1 MSVKIGDNRLEYGL
15 MLAPM
20 AGFTDR
26 ALRVLAARCGCE
38 WSVTEMVS
46 AKATVFGDRKTA
58 QLARILPDEGK
69 VAVQIFGSEPDIM
82 ARAAEILSRG
92 CGDGYAAP
100 SAIDINMGCPVNKI
114 FSNGEGSA
122 LMRDPGVIHRIV
134 KATASSTDL
143 PVTVKIRAGVDSGSI
158 NAVECAL
165 AAEDAGATL
174 VCVHGRTRVEMYS
187 GSVNKE
193 VIKNVKSALH
203 IPVIANGDIVD
214 GASALEMLRATG
226 ADGIAIGRGAVGNP
240 YIFREIIAALGG
252 EEYTP
257 PTLRERAECAL
268 EQLRIASLD
277 KGERIAVPEA
287 RKQIALYLK
296 GFRGAAR
303 IRAEINAA
311 CSYSEVEKIIIAA
324 LNEGELDENS

>member
-1 MSVKIGDNRLEYGL
+1 MSAKIGDNRLEYGL

-26 ALRVLAARCGCE
+26 AMRVLASRCGCE
-38 WSVTEMVS
+38 WAVTEMVS
-46 AKATVFGDRKTA
+46 AKATVYGDKKTA
-58 QLARILPDEGK
+58 QLARILPDEGR

-82 ARAAEILSRG
+82 ARAAEILSLG
-92 CGDGYAAP
+92 CGDGCAIP

-122 LMRDPGVIHRIV
+122 LMRDPDLIHRIV
-134 KATASSTDL
+134 SGVSGATDL
-143 PVTVKIRAGVDSGSI
+143 PVTVKLRAGIDERSI

-165 AAEDAGATL
+165 AAEDAGAKL

-193 VIKNVKSALH
+193 IIKNVKSSLH
-203 IPVIANGDIVD
+203 IPVIANGDITD
-214 GASALEMLRATG
+214 AESALLMLHETG

-240 YIFREIIAALGG
+240 YIFAEIIAALSGKQ
-252 EEYTP
+252 YTP
-257 PTLRERAECAL
+257 PSMRERAECAL
-268 EQLRIASLD
+268 EQLRLASLD

-296 GFRGAAR
+296 GFRGAAS
-303 IRAEINAA
+303 IRARINSAT
-311 CSYSEVEKIIIAA
+311 SYSEVESIILGA
-324 LNEGELDENS
+324 LDSGELDENS